1 MCSVGITSHCSSL
14 ESRTQTNTPFLVAAA
29 LPPPML
35 VLPANVVVRVNA
47 GTAANSSVVLPIVAA
62 PVRDT
67 QKKN

>member
-1 MCSVGITSHCSSL
+1 MCLVAL
-14 ESRTQTNTPFLVAAA
+14 ESRTPFLVAAA

-35 VLPANVVVRVNA
+35 VLPAKVVVRVNA
-47 GTAANSSVVLPIVAA
+47 GITANSSVVLPIVAA